1 MRTRAAQVLN
11 HARNL
16 PTVGDAI
23 RAASTRR
30 CSGRRS
36 MAGVCSGECCSR
48 KTFLPT
54 AHRAVSTGSPA
65 KLCARPSQ
73 RYEAMLGRQVAQTLF
88 ALASRIAQKLNEQSG
103 LVKHPF
109 HLANPTTSRPPLLA
123 KTSCRGKRTTDS
135 SGLISMTMTG
145 CTFVL
150 RCKLLLWAVI
160 LQHLAGS
167 CRAWIDTSRAPTS
180 ARLCT
185 DERSERLP
193 CQLELA
199 DIAEF
204 KPAAPTTGPGE
215 CTATD
220 PVNVEAVL
228 LPGNQSGVHS
238 DGHAAMLE
246 AVVHGFAMTSR

>member
-1 MRTRAAQVLN
+1 MPRE
-11 HARNL
+11 
-16 PTVGDAI
+16 
-23 RAASTRR
+23 
-30 CSGRRS
+30 RS
-36 MAGVCSGECCSR
+36 A
-48 KTFLPT
+48 
-54 AHRAVSTGSPA
+54 
-65 KLCARPSQ
+65 
-73 RYEAMLGRQVAQTLF
+73 
-88 ALASRIAQKLNEQSG
+88 
-103 LVKHPF
+103 
-109 HLANPTTSRPPLLA
+109 
-123 KTSCRGKRTTDS
+123 DS
-135 SGLISMTMTG
+135 SGLISMTITG

-150 RCKLLLWAVI
+150 RFKLLLWAVI

-204 KPAAPTTGPGE
+204 KPAPPTTGPGD

-238 DGHAAMLE
+238 DSHAAMLE
-246 AVVHGFAMTSR
+246 AVVHWIRDDVTLKCSFSKSFLCLPYPRHKKTMPAASNAAWMRASVET